1 MSGEAVG
8 HSVMEG
14 QGAYNRHA
22 AQQAAGGTWALPLL
36 EQAAKRVVLP
46 PANTPAV
53 IVDYGSSQGKNSLR
67 PMRAA
72 IGVLRQRLGDQV
84 PISVVHTDLP
94 GNDFSSLFHTL
105 ENDPDSYLR
114 DQPAV
119 FASAVGRSFY
129 HRLFPEN
136 YVTLGWSAYAVLW
149 PSRVPALIP
158 GHFYSTR
165 SSGLVL
171 EAFNRQ
177 LAADWR
183 TFLSHRA
190 IELRGGGRLVILTPS
205 RDGNGLH
212 GVEVLHD
219 HANEVLATLV
229 HEGFLSPAERE
240 RMVLTAHPKSL
251 DDLMEPFA
259 ETGIFQG
266 LVAEHCDVM
275 PGPDPVWAA
284 FESHKDPARLAAQ
297 HAAFFR
303 ITFGPT
309 LANAL
314 AGQQSRV
321 VMFYKKLEQ
330 GITRRVAADPVE
342 MRAVLGTMVIA
353 KQE

>member
-22 AQQAAGGTWALPLL
+22 VQQAAGGAWALPLL
-36 EQAAKRVVLP
+36 EQAARRVVLP
-46 PANTPAV
+46 PPNTPAV

-67 PMRAA
+67 AMHVA
-72 IGVLRQRLGDQV
+72 IGVLRRRLGDQL

-94 GNDFSSLFHTL
+94 GNDFSGLFHTL
-105 ENDPDSYLR
+105 EDDPDSYLR

-119 FASAVGRSFY
+119 FASAIGRSFY

-165 SSGLVL
+165 STGSVL
-171 EAFNRQ
+171 GAFNRQ
-177 LAADWR
+177 LAEDWR

-190 IELRGGGRLVILTPS
+190 RELRPGGRLVILTPS
-205 RDGNGLH
+205 RDSNGLH
-212 GVEVLHD
+212 GTEVLQD
-219 HANEVLATLV
+219 HANDVLSTLV
-229 HEGFLSPAERE
+229 QEGFLSAAERE

-251 DDLMEPFA
+251 GDLMEPFA
-259 ETGIFQG
+259 ETGSFQG
-266 LVAEHCDVM
+266 LVAEHCDVT

-284 FESHKDPARLAAQ
+284 YESHKDPARLAAQ

-309 LANAL
+309 LASAL
-314 AGQQSRV
+314 DDQPSRV
-321 VMFYKKLEQ
+321 AVFYEKLEQ
-330 GITRRVAADPVE
+330 GLTRRVAANPVE

-353 KQE
+353 KHE

>member
-1 MSGEAVG
+1 MPSEAAS

-22 AQQAAGGTWALPLL
+22 AQQAAGGAWALPLL
-36 EQAAKRVVLP
+36 EQAAERVVLP
-46 PANTPAV
+46 PSSNPV
-53 IVDYGSSQGKNSLR
+53 VVVDYGSSQGKNSLR

-72 IGVLRQRLGDQV
+72 IGVLRRRLGDQSA
-84 PISVVHTDLP
+84 ISVVHTDLP
-94 GNDFSSLFHTL
+94 GNDFSSLFHIL
-105 ENDPDSYLR
+105 EDDPESYLR
-114 DQPAV
+114 DQPTV

-129 HRLFPEN
+129 KRLFPDD
-136 YVTLGWSAYAVLW
+136 YVTLGWSAYSVLW

-165 SSGLVL
+165 STGSVL

-177 LAADWR
+177 LAEDWR

-190 IELRGGGRLVILTPS
+190 KELRPGGRLVILTPS
-205 RDGNGLH
+205 RDDNGLH
-212 GVEVLHD
+212 GTEALQD
-219 HANEVLATLV
+219 HANDVLAALV
-229 HEGFLSPAERE
+229 GEGFLSAAERE

-251 DDLMEPFA
+251 GDLVEPFT
-259 ETGIFQG
+259 TGSYQD
-266 LVAEHCDVM
+266 LVVEHCDVT

-284 FESHKDPARLAAQ
+284 YEDHQDPARLAAQ

-309 LANAL
+309 LASAL
-314 AGQQSRV
+314 DEQSRIG
-321 VMFYKKLEQ
+321 MFYQKLEQ
-330 GITRRVAADPVE
+330 GITKRVAADPVE

-353 KQE
+353 KH

>member
-1 MSGEAVG
+1 MPSEAAR

-22 AQQAAGGTWALPLL
+22 AQQAAGGAWALPLL
-36 EQAAKRVVLP
+36 EQAAERVALP
-46 PANTPAV
+46 PPNTPVV

-67 PMRAA
+67 PIRAA
-72 IGVLRQRLGDQV
+72 IGVLRRRLGDQS
-84 PISVVHTDLP
+84 PINVVHTDLP

-105 ENDPDSYLR
+105 EDDPESYLR
-114 DQPAV
+114 DQPTV

-129 HRLFPEN
+129 NRLFPDN
-136 YVTLGWSAYAVLW
+136 YVTVGWSAYSVLW
-149 PSRVPALIP
+149 PSCVPALIP

-165 SSGLVL
+165 STGTVL

-177 LAADWR
+177 LAEDWR

-190 IELRGGGRLVILTPS
+190 RELRPGGRLVILTPS
-205 RDGNGLH
+205 RDNNGLH
-212 GVEVLHD
+212 GTEALQD
-219 HANEVLATLV
+219 HANDVLASLV
-229 HEGFLSPAERE
+229 DEGFLSVAERE
-240 RMVLTAHPKSL
+240 SMVLTAHPKSL
-251 DDLMEPFA
+251 SDLMEPFA
-259 ETGIFQG
+259 TTGSYDG
-266 LVAEHCDVM
+266 LVVEHCDVT

-284 FESHKDPARLAAQ
+284 YEVHRDPARLAAQ

-309 LANAL
+309 LGSAL
-314 AGQQSRV
+314 ENQDRLAT
-321 VMFYKKLEQ
+321 FYQRLEQ

-353 KQE
+353 KY

>member
-1 MSGEAVG
+1 MSGKAVS

-36 EQAAKRVVLP
+36 EQAAKRVPLP
-46 PANTPAV
+46 PPNTPAV

-67 PMRAA
+67 AMQAA
-72 IGVLRQRLGDQV
+72 ISVLRQRLDGQW

-105 ENDPDSYLR
+105 EDDPDSYLR

-119 FASAVGRSFY
+119 FASAIGRSFY

-165 SSGLVL
+165 STGDVL
-171 EAFNRQ
+171 EAFNHQ
-177 LAADWR
+177 LAEDWR

-190 IELRGGGRLVILTPS
+190 RELRPGGRLVILTPS
-205 RDGNGLH
+205 RDSNGLH
-212 GVEVLHD
+212 GTEELQD
-219 HANEVLATLV
+219 HANDVLATLV
-229 HEGFLSPAERE
+229 QEDFLSVAERE

-251 DDLMEPFA
+251 GDLMQPFA
-259 ETGIFQG
+259 ETDSFQG
-266 LVAEHCDVM
+266 LRAEHCDVT

-284 FESHKDPARLAAQ
+284 YESHRDPARLAAQ

-309 LANAL
+309 LASAL
-314 AGQQSRV
+314 DDRQNRV
-321 VMFYKKLEQ
+321 AMFYDKLEQ
-330 GITRRVAADPVE
+330 GLTRRVAAHPVE

-353 KQE
+353 KPE